1 MKADNYV
8 PSTEKMKKRK
18 YYIGSDEVIT
28 AKLSVLLDKY
38 SISNRDV
45 IRIIS
50 ATTEALDHDPPM
62 QIVSISVKQQFHKK
76 KRTELIKNRF
86 KYFDFNGTVV
96 HWDNKLFLDTLNK
109 DNLERVP
116 ILISCNGDE
125 QLIGVPQLEKV
136 WEYLRR
142 KLYF

>member
-1 MKADNYV
+1 MDSLLSNSSEKEELTQEIMKADNYV

-62 QIVSISVKQQFHKK
+62 
-76 KRTELIKNRF
+76 
-86 KYFDFNGTVV
+86 
-96 HWDNKLFLDTLNK
+96 
-109 DNLERVP
+109 
-116 ILISCNGDE
+116 
-125 QLIGVPQLEKV
+125 
-136 WEYLRR
+136 
-142 KLYF
+142 